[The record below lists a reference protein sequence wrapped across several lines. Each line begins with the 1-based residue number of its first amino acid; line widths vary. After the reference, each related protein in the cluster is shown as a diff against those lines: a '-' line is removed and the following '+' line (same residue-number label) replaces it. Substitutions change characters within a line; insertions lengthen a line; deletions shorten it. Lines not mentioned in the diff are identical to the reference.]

1 MVDHPVSCDLTLG
14 LAQAAQKGISHSC
27 SLTLGLSLTS
37 YPFHLKDLSGYST
50 KRISVRKS
58 WGEQLWSAELDI
70 VGTDIPDP
78 FTKFKLTMEDKESES
93 LETIFLG
100 FIPGADY
107 VLKKDFETVKVRAY
121 DYAWYLTAQYVP
133 KDIASTDSA
142 ENPSTVIEALLG
154 GGDWQ
159 LTTGIYP
166 LRIEDV
172 PSWSTI
178 AKQWNWDPW
187 KTTLWQAI
195 QDICQY
201 CEMIFVV
208 YWQYQPTAAFTGWM
222 PCAYFLT
229 QAQWDDATN
238 QGATGASAADKTVD
252 ASTSVLPTDLSY
264 QKEEQQNVN
273 RVKVIVQDDTSGTWY
288 ESTAETAEVTAGT
301 EMPREKVWGPYCG
314 KWTQAQADT
323 KSAALLTEYNQAAE
337 MFKAK
342 LQAATKLRLGQKI
355 KFTNV
360 DGHPTDW
367 MRITAITH
375 SGETANE
382 FTEIEYS
389 KLDTVKMTKERT
401 EAAGIYREIQSL
413 AEFEAKEIETRRK
426 NREGEI
432 VARVGEG
439 LYDVKILST
448 GQILRSVRLI

>member
-1 MVDHPVSCDLTLG
+1 MTDYPVSCDLTLG
-14 LAQAAQKGISHSC
+14 LAQAAQNGFGHSC
-27 SLTLGLSLTS
+27 NLTLGLSVSS

-50 KRISVRKS
+50 RRINVSKA
-58 WGEQLWSAELDI
+58 WGEQLWSAELEI
-70 VGTDIPDP
+70 MGTDMPDP
-78 FTKFKLTMEDKESES
+78 FEKFKLTMEDKETSS
-93 LETIFLG
+93 LETIFVG

-107 VLKKDFETVKVRAY
+107 TLKKDFETVRVRAY
-121 DYAWYLTAQYVP
+121 DYAWYLSSQYVP
-133 KDIASTDSA
+133 KAIASTDSA
-142 ENPSTVIEALLG
+142 INPSTDIKNLLG
-154 GGDWQ
+154 GNDWQ
-159 LTTGIYP
+159 KTTGIYP
-166 LRIEDV
+166 MRIEDV
-172 PSWSTI
+172 LDWSSI

-201 CEMIFVV
+201 CDMVFAV
-208 YWQYQPTAAFTGWM
+208 YWQYQPSAEFTGWI

-238 QGATGASAADKTVD
+238 QGSTGASAADKTID
-252 ASTSVLPTDLSY
+252 ASTSVLPVDFSY

-273 RVKVIVQDDTSGTWY
+273 RIKVIVQDDESGEWF

-301 EMPREKVWGPYCG
+301 ELPRERVWGPYCG
-314 KWTQAQADT
+314 KWSQSQADDEA
-323 KSAALLTEYNQAAE
+323 SALLTEYNQAAE
-337 MFKAK
+337 TFKAK
-342 LQAATKLRLGQKI
+342 MQAATKLRLGQKI

-367 MRITAITH
+367 MRVTSISH
-375 SGETANE
+375 SGEAASE
-382 FTEIEYS
+382 FTEIQYA
-389 KLDTVKMTKERT
+389 KLGTVFMSKERT
-401 EAAGIYREIQSL
+401 ETAGLYSEIQSVASCE
-413 AEFEAKEIETRRK
+413 AEQLETKRK